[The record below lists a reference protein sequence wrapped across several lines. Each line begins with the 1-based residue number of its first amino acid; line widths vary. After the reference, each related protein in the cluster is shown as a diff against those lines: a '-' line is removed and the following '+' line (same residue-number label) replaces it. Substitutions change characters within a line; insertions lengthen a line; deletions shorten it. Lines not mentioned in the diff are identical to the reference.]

1 MDEREGEAGKGGD
14 CHETRRERGPSLTH
28 FEVLA
33 VLDHIAQSR

>member
-14 CHETRRERGPSLTH
+14 CHETRRERGPSLY